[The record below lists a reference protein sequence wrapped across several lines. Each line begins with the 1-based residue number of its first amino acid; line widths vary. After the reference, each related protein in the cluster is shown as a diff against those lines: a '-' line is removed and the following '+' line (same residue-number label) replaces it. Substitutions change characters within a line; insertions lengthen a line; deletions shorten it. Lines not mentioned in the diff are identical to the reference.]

1 VNSKEKILIFG
12 GSGFIGIKLTSYL
25 AKKNYKVVSTYFS
38 KKPKRIKNVSFKKF
52 NLMSK
57 NFDKNIFKNVDVIFV
72 CSANSSGAKIMTN
85 NPSSHFEDN
94 IIMNLNLVKNLK
106 YSKIRKIVFFSSST
120 IYPDTSKSCTEKDI
134 DHTFFDKYKFTGN
147 GKLMIEKM
155 YELYTSYLKNK
166 IDLLIIRPSNIYG
179 PYDKFDKDKSKV
191 IPSLIRKCIESKK
204 TLNVWGDGSDIKDF
218 VYVDDLIELTYKLFK
233 LKNLFLIVNIC
244 SSKPVVMKEII
255 YKIKNII
262 NKNLEI
268 KFEKSEYRMI
278 PVRKVSNKL
287 LKKLINYK
295 LKFSI
300 ERGLRETIKW
310 YKLNKND
317 CK

>member
-1 VNSKEKILIFG
+1 MNKKEKILIFG

-25 AKKNYKVVSTYFS
+25 AQKNYEVVSTYFS
-38 KKPKRIKNVSFKKF
+38 KKPKKIKKVKF
-52 NLMSK
+52 IKFDLMSK
-57 NFDKNIFKNVDVIFV
+57 NFNKNIFKNVDVIFV

-94 IIMNLNLVKNLK
+94 ITMNLNLVKNLK
-106 YSKIRKIVFFSSST
+106 YSNIRKIVFFSSST
-120 IYPDTSKSCTEKDI
+120 IYPDTTKSCSEKDV
-134 DHTFFDKYKFTGN
+134 DYTFFDKYKFTGN
-147 GKLMIEKM
+147 GKIMIEKM
-155 YELYTSYLKNK
+155 YELYTSHLKNK

-179 PYDKFDKDKSKV
+179 PFDKFDKDKSKV
-191 IPSLIRKCIESKK
+191 VPSLIRKCVESNKV
-204 TLNVWGDGSDIKDF
+204 LNVWGDGSDIKDF

-244 SSKPVVMKEII
+244 SSKPVVLKEII
-255 YKIKNII
+255 YKIRNII

-268 KFEKSEYRMI
+268 KFEKSPYRMI
-278 PVRKVSNKL
+278 TVRKLSNKF
-287 LKKLINYK
+287 LKKLINFK

-300 ERGLRETIKW
+300 DRGLSETIKW